1 MTPSPGL
8 EYGRGVRRVIAL
20 FASLFVAAF
29 TWIAFQKVVHLACAF
44 AGLFGQ
50 IPAWKLAATIP
61 LLFGGDVWS
70 AAWVALASTCAAAP
84 VMALA
89 GPGPARAVAAAL
101 QGALAFLGVVS
112 FFLMLTMGN
121 ALDKTLVD
129 MVLLQAAHASAP
141 GSLADSV
148 GRYMTPLPLLFLGG
162 STVLA
167 VAVSLRLSRTPVLAR
182 GDQPTPA
189 PRSRAK
195 VAIAAFLV
203 LLAVVHVALMPGLK
217 SRELVG
223 EQLRTWG
230 VDRSFPHDLVVSYGR
245 AVLARLKPPD
255 VVLADPFR
263 MDLRSLANPAPLAA
277 PPLQGAAPG
286 RSNLVLVLFESVGAV
301 YLERDPGLMPF
312 VSGLPRARPGSA
324 SLAAHYTTWPQTTKA
339 LFSIL
344 CSEYPYPSY
353 EPISVVNPAI
363 PCACL
368 PGVLKEAGYRTALFS
383 SQDLTFDAT
392 HQFLRGRGFDVTR
405 DMNDMPG
412 AEGAWRTSWGLD
424 DRATARLAARWAAS
438 DPRTPFFLLLQLV
451 SGHHPYDVP
460 PDANRLPP
468 DASDRDRYL
477 QSLRFLDAVVR
488 DFLGELDRAGLAAD
502 TLVVVVSDHGEAFG
516 QHPGDFGHGA
526 TVWEPAA
533 RVPVVLTGPQVGPV
547 AGRVVAEPTSHVD
560 LAPTLLALLG
570 IEVPF
575 TMKGRDLT
583 ASREARMVL
592 IGGRPQASQF
602 GVRDGVYKFVW
613 TLETGTRELFDLSRD
628 PAEARDIASSRPD
641 LVERYARVIETWRV
655 HSRHLIENYAEV
667 VARTPRSRPRRSGPA
682 RAREATGAGRRGAPG
697 CAGATGS
704 R

>member
-1 MTPSPGL
+1 MTVPRP
-8 EYGRGVRRVIAL
+8 IAFL
-20 FASLFVAAF
+20 AGQFAAAF
-29 TWIAFQKVVHLACAF
+29 TWIALQKLVHLACAF

-50 IPAWKLAATIP
+50 IPAWKLAAVTP
-61 LLFGGDVWS
+61 LLFGGDAWS
-70 AAWVALASTCAAAP
+70 AAWVALAATAP
-84 VMALA
+84 AGLILGLA
-89 GPGPARAVAAAL
+89 GPQPARIVAAAL
-101 QGALAFLGVVS
+101 QGGAAFLGVVS

-121 ALDKTLVD
+121 ALDKTVVD
-129 MVLLQAAHASAP
+129 MVLVQAAHASAP
-141 GSLADSV
+141 GSLSDSV
-148 GRYMTPLPLLFLGG
+148 GRYMTPLPLVFLGG
-162 STVLA
+162 STALA
-167 VAVSLRLSRTPVLAR
+167 VAASLRFSRTLVLDR
-182 GDQPTPA
+182 GGQPTHA
-189 PRSRAK
+189 PSTLPWSRAK
-195 VAIAAFLV
+195 VALAAFLA

-230 VDRSFPHDLVVSYGR
+230 VDRSFPHDLVVSYAR
-245 AVLARLKPPD
+245 AFLSRLRSAD
-255 VVLADPFR
+255 VVLADPFHL
-263 MDLRSLANPAPLAA
+263 DLRSAANPAPLAA

-286 RSNLVLVLFESVGAV
+286 RTNLVLVLFESVGAV
-301 YLERDPGLMPF
+301 YPERDPGLMPF
-312 VSGLPRARPGSA
+312 LSGLFEARPGSV

-344 CSEYPYPSY
+344 CSELPYPSY

-392 HQFLRGRGFDVTR
+392 HQFLRGRGFDRMHDV
-405 DMNDMPG
+405 NDMPG

-424 DRATARLAARWAAS
+424 DRATTRLAARWAAS
-438 DPRTPFFLLLQLV
+438 DASRPFFLLLQLV

-460 PDANRLPP
+460 GDVNTLAP
-468 DASDRDRYL
+468 DASDLDRYL
-477 QSLRFLDAVVR
+477 QSLRFLDGVVR
-488 DFLGELDRAGLAAD
+488 DLLGELDRTGLADD

-533 RVPVVLTGPQVGPV
+533 RVPVVLTGPPIRPV
-547 AGRVVAEPTSHVD
+547 TGRVVGEPTSHVD
-560 LAPTLLALLG
+560 LAPTLIALLG
-570 IEVPF
+570 LEVPF

-592 IGGRPQASQF
+592 MGGRPQASQF
-602 GVRDGVYKFVW
+602 GVRDGPYKFVW

-628 PAEARDIASSRPD
+628 PLETQDVAATRPD
-641 LVERYARVIETWRV
+641 LVEEYTRVIERWRV

-667 VARTPRSRPRRSGPA
+667 LTRTPRSRPRRSGPA
-682 RAREATGAGRRGAPG
+682 RVARGTGRRGEPG
-697 CAGATGS
+697 CAGASG
-704 R
+704 